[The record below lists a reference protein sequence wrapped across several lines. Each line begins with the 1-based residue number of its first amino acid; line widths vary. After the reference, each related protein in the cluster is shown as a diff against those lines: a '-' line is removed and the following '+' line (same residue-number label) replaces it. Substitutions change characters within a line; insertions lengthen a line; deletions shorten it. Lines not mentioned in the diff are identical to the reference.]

1 MSLGTLTATI
11 DAETRGFVQGVAV
24 AGAKLEAFAREVK
37 KLARDVAQVS
47 VGLIAFAAAAVRM
60 AAQTDNA
67 IGQAV
72 AGLKT
77 GFQTLAVQVAHL
89 VLPAIQQLSAMLR
102 ELADWFAGLSPEV
115 RAQAGHWAVYAVEA
129 AAVALIIGRIAS
141 LVSGLAGAFSGV
153 ATAIAAIGLGTLAA
167 MMAAIVAIIAVVLV
181 LHKAWRENWGGMQEK
196 VRTVVNALSGYWQ
209 TFKEWMSTHFFDW
222 FIDSWADIEKTIAH
236 AMNFLAHPLN
246 SAERE
251 QQNKISD
258 EGIDTWATRAKAGA
272 MGDAL
277 KLGADAIVDAG
288 KSLVEEG
295 KILGQEIVDAIKT
308 ILPQSQGGHAP
319 VISATEAT
327 HVVSAQRLGEA
338 GEQGR
343 MWDFYKEMPVESLQR
358 SGKLGEDD
366 EQGKVTAA
374 TAQAYQRE
382 LDMRETMNEQLKLV
396 ADGMKAAGMTLLSKL
411 GQLGEV
417 ISSAIQGFQQ
427 GGIWGAIIAVI
438 VELLSKFKRFQ
449 ELIDIGNGQVQ
460 QILTTLGPG
469 LNALVD
475 ALREFMG
482 ASGIMT
488 QVIMQILNPI
498 LKIIGRV
505 LKLLSPLIEVVATAL
520 SGLAPIFEMLE
531 TVLGPIFD
539 VLGYILSFVGTTIL
553 AAMAALL
560 GLWQGIL
567 AIIFEISKAWTGGQG
582 DQGIHDMMNANEK
595 KLNDV
600 GDQMKSLW
608 DHGGHDLGNSAA
620 DASEKVGKLGDTAE
634 QVSRQLTNIPAGF
647 NTVLR
652 EWQAS
657 FATSSTASMGGSSGS
672 LGGSSAQQQSER
684 DAFRTTGN
692 GTGNSAHRGK
702 DKNATSDL

>member
-1 MSLGTLTATI
+1 
-11 DAETRGFVQGVAV
+11 
-24 AGAKLEAFAREVK
+24 
-37 KLARDVAQVS
+37 
-47 VGLIAFAAAAVRM
+47 
-60 AAQTDNA
+60 
-67 IGQAV
+67 
-72 AGLKT
+72 
-77 GFQTLAVQVAHL
+77 
-89 VLPAIQQLSAMLR
+89 
-102 ELADWFAGLSPEV
+102 
-115 RAQAGHWAVYAVEA
+115 
-129 AAVALIIGRIAS
+129 
-141 LVSGLAGAFSGV
+141 
-153 ATAIAAIGLGTLAA
+153 
-167 MMAAIVAIIAVVLV
+167 
-181 LHKAWRENWGGMQEK
+181 
-196 VRTVVNALSGYWQ
+196 
-209 TFKEWMSTHFFDW
+209 
-222 FIDSWADIEKTIAH
+222 
-236 AMNFLAHPLN
+236 
-246 SAERE
+246 
-251 QQNKISD
+251 
-258 EGIDTWATRAKAGA
+258 
-272 MGDAL
+272 
-277 KLGADAIVDAG
+277 
-288 KSLVEEG
+288 
-295 KILGQEIVDAIKT
+295 
-308 ILPQSQGGHAP
+308 
-319 VISATEAT
+319 
-327 HVVSAQRLGEA
+327 
-338 GEQGR
+338 
-343 MWDFYKEMPVESLQR
+343 
-358 SGKLGEDD
+358 
-366 EQGKVTAA
+366 
-374 TAQAYQRE
+374 
-382 LDMRETMNEQLKLV
+382 
-396 ADGMKAAGMTLLSKL
+396 
-411 GQLGEV
+411 
-417 ISSAIQGFQQ
+417 
-427 GGIWGAIIAVI
+427 VI